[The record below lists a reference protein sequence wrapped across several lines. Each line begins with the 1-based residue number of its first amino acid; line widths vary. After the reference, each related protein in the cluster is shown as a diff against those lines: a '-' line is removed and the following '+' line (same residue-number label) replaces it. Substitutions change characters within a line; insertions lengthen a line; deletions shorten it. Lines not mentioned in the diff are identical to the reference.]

1 MRASPSIKAPMSP
14 RSEPARAS
22 RRAGHGQPLP
32 RETDCQPPRRR
43 HGGWAGPGLAVFIL
57 LLPCG
62 SARAAAA
69 GSSWSQFR
77 GPNGQ
82 GAAATS
88 HLPSRFGPETNVA
101 WQTAVPPGHS
111 SPVLWG
117 SRLFLTAYDPADAKE
132 LTVLAVDR
140 DQGGILWRRT
150 VAAARPAALHQLNTP
165 ASSTPVADDQHLYV
179 YFGTLGLL
187 CYDHA
192 GREVWRRPLPSPPSK
207 YGTASS
213 PILDGGH
220 VILVLD
226 GDDGSSRLLALQR
239 DTGATAWEQPRSLF
253 KAGWSTPML
262 FHHDGGRELIVLG
275 AKRLT
280 AYDPTTGQERWWV
293 GGFPPETVGVP
304 VEGDGLLFASAAA
317 LGGRGDDQL
326 DAAATWKTTLAQFDR
341 NHDNQIERDEMTKG
355 FAFIQRPELPPD
367 NPGYGLP
374 VHNMDTLL
382 RLFDHDKN
390 GVITEK
396 EWMETMA
403 SFAAA
408 SHPTLMALRPGATGD
423 ARPSHLAW
431 EIRRGVPEV
440 ASLLY
445 AQHRLYL
452 LRDGGLLSCLETT
465 TGRELFRDRVGA
477 PGQYIASPVL
487 AGDKVV
493 VASVPGV
500 VTVLEAGDQLKVL
513 AHNEFHEGIFATP
526 ALAGNRLYLRTAGHL
541 YALGE

>member
-1 MRASPSIKAPMSP
+1 MRTQPSSAAQVFTG
-14 RSEPARAS
+14 SEPPAAR
-22 RRAGHGQPLP
+22 RRSVEGAARG
-32 RETDCQPPRRR
+32 RETQPHEPRRR
-43 HGGWAGPGLAVFIL
+43 RGGWTGPGLAALIL
-57 LLPCG
+57 LLSGG
-62 SARAAAA
+62 SAYGAAA

-88 HLPSRFGPETNVA
+88 HLPSRFGPETNVV

-111 SPVLWG
+111 SPVIWG
-117 SRLFLTAYDPADAKE
+117 RHLFLTAYDAADAKA
-132 LTVLAVDR
+132 LTVLALDR
-140 DQGGILWRRT
+140 DQGRSLWRRT
-150 VAAARPAALHQLNTP
+150 VAAARPAALHPLNTP
-165 ASSTPVADDQHLYV
+165 ASSTPVADEQHLYV

-192 GREVWRRPLPSPPSK
+192 GREVWRRPLASPPSK
-207 YGTASS
+207 YGMASS
-213 PILDGGH
+213 PILDGDH
-220 VILVLD
+220 VILALD

-239 DTGATAWEQPRSLF
+239 DTGATAWDQPRSLF

-326 DAAATWKTTLAQFDR
+326 DAAATWKMTLAQFDR
-341 NHDNQIERDEMTKG
+341 NHDNQIERDEMTTG

-382 RLFDHDKN
+382 RIFDHDKN
-390 GVITEK
+390 GVITEQ

-440 ASLLY
+440 TSLLY

-452 LRDGGLLSCLETT
+452 LRDGGLLSCLEAT
-465 TGRELFRDRVGA
+465 TGRELFRDRIGA

-487 AGDKVV
+487 AGDKIL

-500 VTVLEAGDQLKVL
+500 VTVLAAGDQLKVL

-526 ALAGNRLYLRTAGHL
+526 ALAGHRLYLRTAGHL